1 MNQDDEMMA
10 QFNGWRLAPEKVTLG
25 RVAWLAVIQRL
36 YAHDR
41 PVLEELVRVAEP
53 DDHGRITLWLDEYLL
68 RQVLPAID
76 DAVYDQLEEDNL
88 T

>member
-1 MNQDDEMMA
+1 MNQDDEMLEQINAGPPMTA
-10 QFNGWRLAPEKVTLG
+10 EVTLG
-25 RVAWLAVIQRL
+25 RVAWKAVIQKL

-68 RQVLPAID
+68 RQVMPAID
-76 DAVYDQLEEDNL
+76 DAVYDRLEEDNL